1 MDFPS
6 VVPTIVAST
15 EVNRKKREG
24 ARVEQ
29 RTLGHLGVS
38 AIGLGCMPMSWAY
51 NVADADP
58 QEVQATLHR
67 AIDLGITLLDTADV
81 YGPFTNEEI
90 IREYVVR
97 AGLRDSVVI
106 ATKGGLVP
114 IDATSYGRDGSPEH
128 IRAACDASLQRLGVD
143 TIDLYQLHRVDPQ
156 VPIEETWGAMAA
168 LVAAGKVRYVGLSEA
183 TADEIVAADGVHPVS
198 SVQSELSLWTD
209 ENVVNGVLALTQDR
223 GIGLLAY
230 CPLGRGFLTG
240 MLTSDDIGDADFRSA
255 NPRFTPEAMQANA
268 AIVDGVRAVA
278 ERHDA
283 TPAQVALAWV
293 LAQGPHVVPIPG
305 TKRRRW
311 LEENA
316 ASVDIVLSDRD
327 LADIAA
333 LPRSVAPRY

>member
-1 MDFPS
+1 M
-6 VVPTIVAST
+6 
-15 EVNRKKREG
+15 
-24 ARVEQ
+24 
-29 RTLGHLGVS
+29 LGQLGVS

-58 QEVQATLHR
+58 AEVEATLLR
-67 AIDLGITLLDTADV
+67 AVEVGITLLDTADV

-97 AGLRDSVVI
+97 AGLRDRVVI

-114 IDATSYGRDGSPEH
+114 IDATTYGRDGTPAH
-128 IRAACDASLQRLGVD
+128 IRAACDASLARLGID

-156 VPIEETWGAMAA
+156 VPVEETWGAMAE
-168 LVAAGKVRYVGLSEA
+168 LVAAGKVRYLGLSEA
-183 TADEIVAADGVHPVS
+183 TVEEIVAADDVHAVS

-209 ENVVNGVLALTQDR
+209 ENVVNGVLALTQER
-223 GIGLLAY
+223 GIGFLAY

-240 MLTSDDIGDADFRSA
+240 TLSAGEIGDGDFRSA
-255 NPRFTPEAMQANA
+255 NPRFTPEAMTANA
-268 AIVDGVRAVA
+268 AIVEGVRAVA
-278 ERHDA
+278 QRHDA
-283 TPAQVALAWV
+283 TPAQIALAWV
-293 LAQGPHVVPIPG
+293 LAQGRHVVPIPG

-316 ASVDIVLSDRD
+316 AAADIRLSAAD
-327 LADIAA
+327 LAELAS

>member
-1 MDFPS
+1 M
-6 VVPTIVAST
+6 
-15 EVNRKKREG
+15 
-24 ARVEQ
+24 EQ
-29 RTLGHLGVS
+29 RTLGELEVS

-58 QEVQATLHR
+58 AEVEATLHR
-67 AIDLGITLLDTADV
+67 AVELGITLLDTADV

-97 AGLRDSVVI
+97 AGLRDRVVI
-106 ATKGGLVP
+106 ATKAGLVP
-114 IDATSYGRDGSPEH
+114 IDATSYGRDGSPAP
-128 IRAACDASLQRLGVD
+128 IRAACEASLQRLGVD
-143 TIDLYQLHRVDPQ
+143 HIDLYQLHRVDPA
-156 VPIEETWGAMAA
+156 VPVEETWGAMAE
-168 LVAAGKVRYVGLSEA
+168 LVAAGKVRFLGMSEA
-183 TADEIVAADGVHPVS
+183 SVDEIRAADAVHPVS

-209 ENVVNGVLALTQDR
+209 ENVVNGVLEFTQDR
-223 GIGLLAY
+223 GIGFLAY

-240 MLTSDDIGDADFRSA
+240 ALTAETIGADDFRSA
-255 NPRFTPEAMQANA
+255 NPRFTPEAMAANA

-278 ERHDA
+278 ERHGA

-316 ASVDIVLSDRD
+316 AAASLVLDAVD
-327 LADIAA
+327 LADLRA
-333 LPRSVAPRY
+333 LPASVAPRY